1 MFLIFQ
7 MELGT
12 GLLNLTPLQ
21 HITCWLLKTRKN
33 YNFLIK
39 NIKKGF
45 IKEHLGL

>member
-12 GLLNLTPLQ
+12 GLLNLTPPSTHNVLA
-21 HITCWLLKTRKN
+21 LKNKKKN

-39 NIKKGF
+39 NIKKDLS
-45 IKEHLGL
+45 KNT